1 MVAKADFAAPALKQA
16 GGLAHRRQ
24 GATDLLAGA
33 GLYRLDG
40 DYASTSGEAGGGILR
55 LTAAGVAALTPAL
68 QAYVDMVKAFNQGAT
83 TKVYP
88 GSPFIIQRLLR
99 EHDKLKLFE
108 LHPTDLRALAGNV
121 AQLEAGRQVAVLPE
135 AAHATEHAQ
144 QLLAALAAPLPT
156 CDCTLSA
163 SIGMACAPT
172 DGHDAQTLV
181 QHADLAMYA
190 AKRNGRNQL
199 QRWPVAA
206 LARD

>member
-1 MVAKADFAAPALKQA
+1 MNAFADLLIIGAGPAGMAAALAAAPSGARIVVLDDNPLPGGQIWRDGPQA
-16 GGLAHRRQ
+16 SLPAQ
-24 GATDLLAGA
+24 ALLA
-33 GLYRLDG
+33 RLGG
-40 DYASTSGEAGGGILR
+40 DE
-55 LTAAGVAALTPAL
+55 
-68 QAYVDMVKAFNQGAT
+68 F
-83 TKVYP
+83 
-88 GSPFIIQRLLR
+88 
-99 EHDKLKLFE
+99 
-108 LHPTDLRALAGNV
+108 
-121 AQLEAGRQVAVLPE
+121 VAVLPE

-156 CDCTLSA
+156 CDSALSA

-206 LARD
+206 LARN

>member
-1 MVAKADFAAPALKQA
+1 MDSRKRQTSIVTPAQSGDFPLWFNDQFGHAAGDQLLRVMAERMRASLPAQA
-16 GGLAHRRQ
+16 
-24 GATDLLAGA
+24 LLA
-33 GLYRLDG
+33 RLGG
-40 DYASTSGEAGGGILR
+40 DE
-55 LTAAGVAALTPAL
+55 
-68 QAYVDMVKAFNQGAT
+68 F
-83 TKVYP
+83 
-88 GSPFIIQRLLR
+88 
-99 EHDKLKLFE
+99 
-108 LHPTDLRALAGNV
+108 
-121 AQLEAGRQVAVLPE
+121 VAVLPE